1 MPKPEK
7 KAKDNRFI
15 ETDPT
20 MFSIT
25 KYEDLDEEAKQKV
38 DAMQA
43 KYKAKHPELVS
54 DPELD
59 SDFEIDS
66 EPEHRLPSDLK

>member
-1 MPKPEK
+1 MPKPQK
-7 KAKDNRFI
+7 KAKESRFI

-20 MFSIT
+20 MISIT

-43 KYKAKHPELVS
+43 KYRAKHPELVS

-59 SDFEIDS
+59 SDLEIDS
-66 EPEHRLPSDLK
+66 EPEHPLPSDFK